1 MSAPDVNALPAEPP
15 AAAEPPQAKAER
27 STAAER
33 IVELAVARYRLGVTL
48 EGEHFAARKER
59 PHIALPLRGG
69 RLGLRHALA
78 HDYREATGKVAG
90 QQALADALLTLA
102 GIAQESPPE
111 VLHLRVAETP
121 AGLFV
126 DTGDTAGTVLHVTPG
141 EWSVR
146 DSAPVMFTRTELT
159 GVLAAPARGGDIARL
174 FEFLNVAA
182 EDHPILLAWLVA
194 ALLPDLPHPILTLT
208 GEQGTGKS
216 TAARMLVE
224 LVDPSPV
231 ALRKPPR
238 DADGLVTGFSGS
250 WVVALD
256 NLSTVNDWLSDSLCR
271 IVTGEG
277 DVRRQLYTD
286 GGLSVFAFRR
296 AVILTGID
304 FAGLRGDLAERMSLV
319 QLHRIPDTQRADER
333 GLQEHWQQALPGLR
347 GALLDLAA
355 DVLRVLPAVKLASKP
370 RMADFAR
377 IVAAVDRLRGSDGL
391 SRYSSQAAEIAADSL
406 AASPFVERLL
416 TLSLDF
422 TGTAAQLLE
431 QVTPRGSDWKAPR
444 LWPKGAREVTTLLKR
459 DAPALRQQ
467 GWRVDDV
474 GEDRTHSRL
483 WLVVSPDL
491 EVSSRVLFEDPL
503 ADEET
508 F

>member
-1 MSAPDVNALPAEPP
+1 MSAPDVRTLPAEPP
-15 AAAEPPQAKAER
+15 VDAEPAARKAER
-27 STAAER
+27 STASER
-33 IVELAVARYRLGVTL
+33 IVELALSRYRLGVTL
-48 EGEHFAARKER
+48 EGEHFAARKDR

-102 GIAQESPPE
+102 GIAQESAPE
-111 VLHLRVAETP
+111 VLNLRVAETA
-121 AGLFV
+121 AGIFI
-126 DTGDTAGTVLHVTPG
+126 DTGDSAGTVLHVSAAG
-141 EWSVR
+141 WAVR

-159 GVLAAPARGGDIARL
+159 GVLDAPAGGGDLGRL
-174 FEFLNVAA
+174 FGFLNVAA

-194 ALLPDLPHPILTLT
+194 ALLPDMPHPILTLT

-224 LVDPSPV
+224 LIDPSPV

-319 QLHRIPDTQRADER
+319 QLRRIPDTRRADER
-333 GLQEHWQQALPGLR
+333 GLQQHWQQALPSLR
-347 GALLDLAA
+347 GALLELAA
-355 DVLRVLPAVKLASKP
+355 DVLRVLPTVELASKP
-370 RMADFAR
+370 RMADFAHV
-377 IVAAVDRLRGSDGL
+377 VAAVDHLRGSAGL
-391 SRYSSQAAEIAADSL
+391 TRYSAQAAEIAADSL

-431 QVTPRGSDWKAPR
+431 RVNPSGHEWKPPRA
-444 LWPKGAREVTTLLKR
+444 WPKGAREVTTLLKR

-467 GWRVDDV
+467 GWRVEDA

-483 WLVVSPDL
+483 WLVVSPDRDPTAQ
-491 EVSSRVLFEDPL
+491 ELF
-503 ADEET
+503 
-508 F
+508 